1 MKEWIKIFVRIFV
14 VVIGLIGNLC
24 SFVFFMRKNN
34 KLNFY
39 VLMIMLS
46 VYNILMILMD
56 LLIFSVPLVNYY
68 HYVIIAAYSL
78 LEIGVT
84 GSIYS
89 TIAISAERYLVVC
102 HPFYADSNK
111 KWSPRRQIILVTTF
125 SLIYNIPTIFELQ
138 TFRCENEQIETSSV
152 QCESLASIRSGFVP
166 EMQKCSN
173 ETVFIVPTNLRCNKH
188 FFLIYHIGLDLC
200 FKCVIPFFT
209 LVALNCVIILTLAKN
224 QAYLSDLADR
234 RRSTIFSINN
244 KIHSEIN
251 ENPTSSSL
259 QVERR
264 ETERHEIRLAVTN
277 LVIVLIFIVCHSV
290 IWIPK
295 IYEAIMGTNTDIKR
309 VFDGFKLGY
318 FFTALNSSINCY
330 VYFFTHHDPV
340 EYFKFCLRSLFQRL
354 FLP

>member
-1 MKEWIKIFVRIFV
+1 MEEWLKMFVRLIV
-14 VVIGLIGNLC
+14 VVIGLVGNLC
-24 SFVFFMRKNN
+24 SFAFFMRKNN

-46 VYNILMILMD
+46 IYNVLMILMD

-78 LEIGVT
+78 LEVGVT

-111 KWSPRRQIILVTTF
+111 KWSTKTQIILVTIF
-125 SLIYNIPTIFELQ
+125 SILYNVPTIFELQ
-138 TFRCENEQIETSSV
+138 TFRCENEKIDTSSV
-152 QCESLASIRSGFVP
+152 QCQSLASIRSGFVP
-166 EMQKCSN
+166 EMHKCSN
-173 ETVFIVPTNLRCNKH
+173 ETVFIVPTELRCNKH

-209 LVALNCVIILTLAKN
+209 LVILNCLIILTLAKN
-224 QAYLSDLADR
+224 QAYLNESYNR
-234 RRSTIFSINN
+234 RRSTIFSISN
-244 KIHSEIN
+244 KIHSHVN
-251 ENPTSSSL
+251 ETQVSTSF
-259 QVERR
+259 QTDRCA
-264 ETERHEIRLAVTN
+264 TDGQEIRFAVTN
-277 LVIVLIFIVCHSV
+277 LVIVLIFIICHSV

-330 VYFFTHHDPV
+330 VYFFTHHDPI
-340 EYFKFCLRSLFQRL
+340 EYLKFYSRSLFQRICIH
-354 FLP
+354 